1 MKDFARYLSVREG
14 FKKGAEFSGV
24 GGFESH
30 FPQKNMVSICIK
42 SPKYSFKSNF
52 FFHMGGLTLTIFL
65 IPNGC

>member
-30 FPQKNMVSICIK
+30 FPQKK
-42 SPKYSFKSNF
+42 HGPKNA
-52 FFHMGGLTLTIFL
+52 
-65 IPNGC
+65 